1 MPRELRL
8 LATDSGSV
16 VFLTLVAPPGQSLV
30 EAHNLASE
38 LEDGLRQ
45 RIEGIADVVVH
56 TEP

>member
-1 MPRELRL
+1 V
-8 LATDSGSV
+8 LATEGGSV
-16 VFLTLVAPPGQSLV
+16 VFLTLAAVPGQSLI
-30 EAHNLASE
+30 EAHNFASE